1 MLAYLK
7 EASGSHAFGFSLQLW
22 EEDCEFEMQQP
33 LYSLT
38 SFFFLF
44 TSIFSPIPPNPLQR
58 SPFRWILLIHRIETE
73 KAQYLQQL
81 TKELE

>member
-38 SFFFLF
+38 SFFFFVHLNF
-44 TSIFSPIPPNPLQR
+44 
-58 SPFRWILLIHRIETE
+58 
-73 KAQYLQQL
+73 
-81 TKELE
+81 